1 MNNTAMEQDSIMHW
15 GRNIQSHSL
24 FAIWWADDISRRGSM
39 KDDNQ
44 DIPAHDVD
52 TEGRIQLTRHSEYV
66 AESSVS

>member
-1 MNNTAMEQDSIMHW
+1 
-15 GRNIQSHSL
+15 
-24 FAIWWADDISRRGSM
+24 M